1 MITALSRILDPNWK
15 WPIGLAGGV
24 CICLLISALPAPAQV
39 TEPTQDP
46 LAGSEVFE
54 SKGCVECHAVNGI
67 GGTAAPDLGLI
78 SRRRSFYELAATTWN
93 HLPTMGAGMRE
104 MGIEYPGMDAREAA
118 DLIGFLFTLDYFDAP
133 GDVTVGKALYTEKKC
148 AVCHRIGDYGGSAGP
163 ELDRLG
169 QYGSPILIA
178 ASMWNH
184 SARMSEAMEL
194 RGVERPYFEGAE
206 ILDLIAY
213 LASIS
218 TVPIEGPLYVLPG
231 RAEAGRVIFV
241 EKRCNECHSVQGVG
255 GHIGPDLAEQG
266 RQWGLTEFAA
276 AMWNKRPQMMDAARE
291 KQMRLPQ
298 VGAVEMADLVAYLYS
313 VRYFDEPGAT
323 ERGEQTLRDKGCLG
337 CHSLHGTG
345 GISATDL
352 AQVSGVESPAAV
364 IAMLWNHSLVMEG
377 APDLQETA
385 WPTLSA
391 EEMADITVFLQ
402 ELANNQ

>member
-1 MITALSRILDPNWK
+1 MISALSRILVSTRREL
-15 WPIGLAGGV
+15 IGFSAGVGVLVLANT
-24 CICLLISALPAPAQV
+24 SPALAQV
-39 TEPTQDP
+39 TEPMQDP
-46 LAGSEVFE
+46 LAGSDVFE

-67 GGTAAPDLGLI
+67 GGTSASDLGQI

-93 HLPTMGAGMRE
+93 HLPIMGERMRE
-104 MGIEYPGMDAREAA
+104 RGLQYPEMDASEAG
-118 DLIGFLFTLDYFDAP
+118 DLIGFLFTLDYFDLP
-133 GDVTVGKALYTEKKC
+133 GDVEAGKVLYTEKKC
-148 AVCHRIGDYGGSAGP
+148 AVCHRIGDYGGDAGP
-163 ELDRLG
+163 ELDHLS
-169 QYGSPILIA
+169 QYASPILVA

-194 RGVERPYFEGAE
+194 RRVERPNFEGTQ

-213 LASIS
+213 LESVSAM
-218 TVPIEGPLYVLPG
+218 PLEGPLYVLPG

-266 RQWGLTEFAA
+266 RLWGLTEFAA
-276 AMWNKRPQMMDAARE
+276 AMWNKRPEMMDAARR
-291 KQMRLPQ
+291 KQMQLPQ

-313 VRYFDEPGAT
+313 VEYFDQPGDP
-323 ERGEQTLRDKGCLG
+323 ERGQEALRDRGCLG
-337 CHSLHGTG
+337 CHSLQGTG

-364 IAMLWNHSLVMEG
+364 IAVLWNHSLVMEG

-385 WPTLSA
+385 WPTLTA
-391 EEMADITVFLQ
+391 EEMADITAFLQ
-402 ELANNQ
+402 EVLESR